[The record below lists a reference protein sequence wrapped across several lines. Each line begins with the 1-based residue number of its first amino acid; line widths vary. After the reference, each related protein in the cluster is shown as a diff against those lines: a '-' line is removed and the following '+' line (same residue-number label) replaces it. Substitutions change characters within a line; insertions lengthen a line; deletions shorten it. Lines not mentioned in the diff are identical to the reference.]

1 MLLVNDDLYEKAK
14 ELYKN
19 RQFDDALIILE
30 EINKKAPGTEC
41 IQFTIARIKAIK
53 KQSMRRKKY
62 F

>member
-30 EINKKAPGTEC
+30 
-41 IQFTIARIKAIK
+41 
-53 KQSMRRKKY
+53 
-62 F
+62 